1 MSSDDR
7 KFFEKQSDEAEKEFY
22 QIVGAVFL
30 WFNSNGMPKEQIR
43 KMLISKIDF
52 VLDQLDK

>member
-1 MSSDDR
+1 MADNR
-7 KFFEKQSDEAEKEFY
+7 KFFEKQSDEAEKEFFE
-22 QIVGAVFL
+22 IVGAVFL

-43 KMLISKIDF
+43 QMLKSKIDF